1 MDVLDP
7 HDVRPLFP
15 ALARTLDGEPV
26 AYLDGPGGTQ
36 TPRTVSAAMADV
48 LDRGIS
54 NVGGSFASSREAD
67 EITLAARSAIADLV
81 NATGT
86 NEIAF
91 GQNMTSLTFAVSR
104 ALSRTWQ
111 PGDEI
116 VVTRLDHDANIT
128 PWIVAA
134 EERGVTVRWLDF
146 LPENGHD
153 LDYEALDGLLTETTR
168 LVALTHASN
177 AVGTIV
183 DVARVVEAAH
193 SVGAR
198 VFVDAVHYT
207 PHGLVDVQSL
217 GCDFLVASAYK
228 FFGPHT
234 GFLYGRHELL
244 SELEAYKVRP
254 APSDPP
260 GKWETG
266 TQSFESLAGVTA
278 AVDYLASLGGGATD
292 TPRRVALGS
301 GMEAITRYERTLTDA
316 FLSAL
321 ENLDGVT
328 VHGPTARGANRTPT
342 FAVEVSGLTPARVQR
357 TLGERGIFVWSG
369 HYYAVEV
376 MRRLGV
382 LESGGL
388 VRIGFVHYNTIEELA
403 RVIDA
408 LDELDSRARN

>member
-1 MDVLDP
+1 MFDP

-15 ALARTLDGEPV
+15 ALQRTLDGEPV
-26 AYLDGPGGTQ
+26 VYLDGPGGTQ
-36 TPRTVSAAMADV
+36 TPRAVSAAMAGV

-54 NVGGSFASSREAD
+54 NLGGSFASSREAD
-67 EITLAARSAIADLV
+67 VISAAARSAIADLI
-81 NATGT
+81 NSGS

-104 ALSRTWQ
+104 ALARTWQ
-111 PGDEI
+111 AGDEI

-128 PWIVAA
+128 PWLVAA

-146 LPENGHD
+146 LPESGYD
-153 LDYEALDGLLTETTR
+153 LDYSALDGLLRENTR
-168 LVALTHASN
+168 LVAVTHASN
-177 AVGTIV
+177 ALGTIV

-207 PHGLVDVQSL
+207 PHRLVDVQSL
-217 GCDFLVASAYK
+217 DCDFLVASAYK

-244 SELEAYKVRP
+244 AQLEAYKVRP

-266 TQSFESLAGVTA
+266 TQSFESLAGVSA
-278 AVDYLASLGGGATD
+278 AVDYLASPGGSAAAV
-292 TPRRVALGS
+292 PRRAALQAS
-301 GMEAITRYERTLTDA
+301 MEAIGGHEKSLA
-316 FLSAL
+316 AGFLSAL
-321 ENLDGVT
+321 ENLEGVT
-328 VHGPTARGANRTPT
+328 VHGPTHKDANRTPT
-342 FAVEVSGLTPARVQR
+342 FAVAVAGLTPDEVQR
-357 TLGERGIFVWSG
+357 RLGERGIFVWSG

-376 MRRLGV
+376 MRRLGL
-382 LESGGL
+382 LEAGGL
-388 VRIGFVHYNTIEELA
+388 VRIGFVNYNTTEELA

-408 LDELDSRARN
+408 LDQLRVGTPQ